1 MFHSHVSF
9 ICSVSIP
16 VCRQRL
22 SRATMDR
29 HLKGPAPLSCCARAI
44 QIPVYLLGHIH
55 VRLTHLW
62 PHPPVTSTE
71 VKTYLHTLTIALTFH
86 GQPHWRLTVHS
97 HSTLHF
103 PHSPFLPTNW
113 SVSTSTA
120 LTTFFF
126 LINLQIDIS
135 NICLRFYCNTHVS
148 VAL

>member
-29 HLKGPAPLSCCARAI
+29 HPKGPAPLSCCARAI

-62 PHPPVTSTE
+62 PHAPVTSTE

-86 GQPHWRLTVHS
+86 GQPHWRLTVHRPFNS
-97 HSTLHF
+97 SLPPLSF
-103 PHSPFLPTNW
+103 PPYKLVSKYVNSLDHLFLP
-113 SVSTSTA
+113 
-120 LTTFFF
+120 
-126 LINLQIDIS
+126 D
-135 NICLRFYCNTHVS
+135 
-148 VAL
+148 